1 MMLLVCFDL
10 PRTTRVERKQA
21 NKYQKKLV
29 ELGFTRK
36 QFSLYEREIK
46 QKKTREKV
54 IEVLR
59 TELPSTGMITLY
71 LLPNEVNDKQIT
83 ILGENAVKRTI
94 RKPRI
99 VFL

>member
-10 PRTTRVERKQA
+10 PRTTKFERKQA
-21 NKYQKKLV
+21 NKYQKKLI